1 MKTIFAAALSA
12 ALCAGCAQTGA
23 GSSAS
28 PAARA
33 EQQCGYFARE
43 EGLRLVEVAGVET
56 DGDNVRV
63 RMRLEDGL
71 NRKLNATCV
80 YAAKDN
86 KAAWAQALPA
96 GYLRI

>member
-1 MKTIFAAALSA
+1 MKTILAATLAA
-12 ALCAGCAQTGA
+12 ALCAACAQTGSNA
-23 GSSAS
+23 A

-43 EGLRLVEVAGVET
+43 EGLRLLEVAGVEA
-56 DGDNVRV
+56 DGDNIRV

-80 YAAKDN
+80 YAANSN
-86 KAAWAQALPA
+86 KATWAQALPS
-96 GYLRI
+96 YHRM

>member
-1 MKTIFAAALSA
+1 MKSISFAVLAA
-12 ALCAGCAQTGA
+12 ALCAACAQA
-23 GSSAS
+23 GSGAT
-28 PAARA
+28 PTARA

-43 EGLRLVEVAGVET
+43 EGLRLLEVAGVDS

-71 NRKLNATCV
+71 NRKLSATCV
-80 YAAKDN
+80 FATKSN
-86 KAAWAQALPA
+86 KASWAQALPA